1 MVDIIGYEGLYA
13 ITSCGKVW
21 SYKYKKFLKPGRC
34 NDKNPYQKVY
44 LYDNYKRK
52 ICYVHQLVAQ
62 AYLENP
68 YGYKEVNHKDENK
81 LNNCVSNLEWCSRLY
96 NNTYGHRLE
105 KTKITKSKRRLNNA

>member
-1 MVDIIGYEGLYA
+1 MVDISGYEGVYA

-21 SYKYKKFLKPGRC
+21 SYRTNRFLKPGRC
-34 NDKNPYQKVY
+34 SDKNPYQKVY

-68 YGYKEVNHKDENK
+68 LGYTEVNHKDENK
-81 LNNCVSNLEWCSRLY
+81 LNNCMSNLEWCSRLY
-96 NNTYGHRLE
+96 NNTYGNVRAKRLE
-105 KTKITKSKRRLNNA
+105 TFKRRLK